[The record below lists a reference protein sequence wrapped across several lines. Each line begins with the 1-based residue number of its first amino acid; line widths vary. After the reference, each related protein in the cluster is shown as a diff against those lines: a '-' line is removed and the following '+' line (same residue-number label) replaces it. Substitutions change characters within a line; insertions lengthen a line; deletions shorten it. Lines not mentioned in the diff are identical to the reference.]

1 MIEGKFLAPFKVSP
15 SIFVLNSFLVIF
27 LKVIAS
33 AIISFLS
40 WTIKFFFFFPLYWII
55 LIGMQHENMILFFKK
70 KSSYIITFLPATAPF
85 YYFSFM
91 KNFHKRVVYSYHSFP
106 FLSFHSLSNLFQW
119 GFSPWHSNVN
129 TLLRWSHLVVNSR
142 IYFTWLLSVSD
153 INDHSSFLKYTL
165 SSFSSYFMNVFSKTP
180 LEAPHLSDM

>member
-1 MIEGKFLAPFKVSP
+1 
-15 SIFVLNSFLVIF
+15 
-27 LKVIAS
+27 
-33 AIISFLS
+33 
-40 WTIKFFFFFPLYWII
+40 
-55 LIGMQHENMILFFKK
+55 MQHENMILFFKK

-142 IYFTWLLSVSD
+142 IYFTWLLSASD